1 MGTSQIII
9 CGKIDQIAVKKEIKR
24 LVRSKKGKVLAGVC
38 VGIGNYFNVDPVVI
52 RVIWIFLLIPGGL
65 PGIIPYVLCWI
76 IIPKEE

>member
-1 MGTSQIII
+1 M
-9 CGKIDQIAVKKEIKR
+9 KR